1 MYSRGDSGDP
11 VLGID
16 LDKRVLITACRIG
29 MVGWLY
35 TTYQTIRTE
44 QSGGFEHQLGFP
56 CRLMSFF
63 TTLRPVSGLTDQ
75 DLEAFVKQD
84 MIDEYGAERIL
95 LRYSQLLNDL
105 RKEFSSASQLPSI
118 EDLCRNLSKIVVYP
132 GFRQYYASSGF
143 LSALCD
149 LL

>member
-1 MYSRGDSGDP
+1 
-11 VLGID
+11 
-16 LDKRVLITACRIG
+16 
-29 MVGWLY
+29 
-35 TTYQTIRTE
+35 
-44 QSGGFEHQLGFP
+44 
-56 CRLMSFF
+56 MSFF

-132 GFRQYYASSGF
+132 EFRQYYASSGF

-149 LL
+149 LLEDQHPCLDEAQMWHLHRCVLILIE